1 MISNV
6 RIVWRDEWV
15 IRRDNET
22 DGLREIVIKVEVKE
36 IRGNWYQR
44 W

>member
-22 DGLREIVIKVEVKE
+22 DGLREIVVKVEVKE
-36 IRGNWYQR
+36 TRGNCS
-44 W
+44 